1 MKHSDRFSAYT
12 PEPGVAEGLLFI
24 PDISGF
30 TQLVHSTDT
39 ATGKIITSEL
49 LTAII
54 SRNQLKLDISEV
66 EGDAVLFYRYG
77 AAPSLQQLMLQ
88 FKKMETAFNKKRRRL
103 EKRFALT
110 IDVSLKAIA
119 HYGQISEYRVGPF
132 TKLYG
137 EVVVEAHRLL
147 KNTVQSNSYL
157 LLSDSLY
164 SKIAISDNETLTK
177 DFSSARLCE
186 AYRSLQQLCF
196 TCFYFTTERTL
207 KQVA

>member
-1 MKHSDRFSAYT
+1 MKHSNRFSSYI
-12 PEPGVAEGLLFI
+12 PEPGIVDGLLFI

-30 TQLVHSTDT
+30 TQLVHSTD
-39 ATGKIITSEL
+39 AVTGKIITTEL

-54 SRNQLKLDISEV
+54 SQNQLKLDISEV

-88 FKKMETAFNKKRRRL
+88 FRKMETAFNKKRREL
-103 EKRFALT
+103 EKRFTLT
-110 IDVSLKAIA
+110 IDVSLKVIA
-119 HYGQISEYRVGPF
+119 HYGQMTEYRVGPF

-137 EVVVEAHRLL
+137 EVVIEAHRLL
-147 KNTVQSNSYL
+147 KNAVQSNSYL

-164 SKIAISDNETLTK
+164 SKIAVSDNEIPHK

-186 AYRSLQQLCF
+186 AYRSLHQLCF
-196 TCFYFTTERTL
+196 TCFDFTAEQ
-207 KQVA
+207 KVA

>member
-1 MKHSDRFSAYT
+1 MKYTNRFNAYI
-12 PEPGVAEGLLFI
+12 PEPGIVEGLLFI

-77 AAPSLQQLMLQ
+77 VAPSFQQLMLQ
-88 FKKMETAFNKKRRRL
+88 FKKMETAFTKKRKEL

-110 IDVSLKAIA
+110 IEVSLKVIA
-119 HYGQISEYRVGPF
+119 HYGQMTEYRVGPF

-147 KNTVQSNSYL
+147 KNAVQSNSYL

-164 SKIAISDNETLTK
+164 SKMAVSDNK
-177 DFSSARLCE
+177 IPHRDFSSARQCE
-186 AYRSLQQLCF
+186 TYRSLQQLCF
-196 TCFYFTTERTL
+196 TCFDFTTEQ
-207 KQVA
+207 KAA

>member
-1 MKHSDRFSAYT
+1 MKYPNRFNSYI
-12 PEPGVAEGLLFI
+12 PEPGIVEGLLFI

-30 TQLVHSTDT
+30 TQLVHSTDA
-39 ATGKIITSEL
+39 ATGKIITAEL

-88 FKKMETAFNKKRRRL
+88 FKQMETAFNKKRNDL
-103 EKRFALT
+103 EKRFALS
-110 IDVSLKAIA
+110 IDVSLKVIA
-119 HYGQISEYRVGPF
+119 HYGQMTEYRVGPF

-147 KNTVQSNSYL
+147 KNAVQSNSYL

-164 SKIAISDNETLTK
+164 SKIAVSDNKIPGEN
-177 DFSSARLCE
+177 FSSARLCE

-196 TCFYFTTERTL
+196 TCFDFTTEQ
-207 KQVA
+207 KAA